1 MLDSLRPFVIP
12 ALSAKGQKLAF
23 MTRGPFSCRRQGG
36 GTAAVPGGTK
46 AGVPCMGAGSNAQAW
61 AGRGTG
67 AQIIRTGT
75 VFQCA
80 PTAADPAA
88 AARGELTEVGAER
101 DVQHWAEIFHQ
112 AMCAARSCFYTA
124 SAAHDAWRKIF
135 TRKLCGRRGSGPC
148 TPAHGSRYGR
158 CRIFLSMHADVHR
171 FCNDCT
177 LWWRTSPDAAA

>member
-23 MTRGPFSCRRQGG
+23 MTRGPFSCRRRGG

-61 AGRGTG
+61 AGCGTG

-88 AARGELTEVGAER
+88 AVRGELTEVGAER
-101 DVQHWAEIFHQ
+101 SVQQIGDCRCSAAEIFRQ
-112 AMCAARSCFYTA
+112 AMCAARSCISIQQARLTMHGGNFYQLALRTPGIWPLNA
-124 SAAHDAWRKIF
+124 SSRKQI
-135 TRKLCGRRGSGPC
+135 RQMP
-148 TPAHGSRYGR
+148 
-158 CRIFLSMHADVHR
+158 
-171 FCNDCT
+171 
-177 LWWRTSPDAAA
+177 